1 MSSTDGNENWVLG
14 VTLGL
19 LGSIAIN
26 TGNNIQS
33 LGLKQSQLNDKVA
46 PIEPAD
52 DLASADGRPKKQSVP
67 WLSPKGNKTA
77 PYENEDEFSVV
88 TVAQQRPSLSMTY
101 VIGTIIFVSGS
112 LLNFAS
118 YAFAAQSMLASLES
132 VQFVTN
138 LLFGKFM
145 LGAHVNQTMLA
156 GTFLTVGGTV
166 MAVQFSSKETLDLDT
181 EDIKKL
187 YANPAY
193 LCYLFIIA
201 LMLVILHFVY
211 QKLDDRKKK
220 DKPIK
225 RSDVIMSCVYS
236 IWSALFG
243 TQSVVQAKVL
253 AELLA
258 VHSNGSENIFASW
271 FTYATMLLWIMTVLV
286 WLKRL
291 NDALERFNPLFII
304 PLLQCSFIFFA
315 IVSGG
320 IFFKEFNAF
329 DTNQWVG
336 FWFGIVVMFSGL
348 ILLTPQPIDQS
359 DDDQLHRDLMN
370 LILEQRGSSSALQNN
385 SEHNPD
391 SEVTPRTRTSSK
403 DETKSTKEKSPT
415 RSPRFSKENMTK
427 TAIDVV
433 REVVSDSALLFQGA
447 PSTRVYSDAMMAVK
461 NNTDERRR
469 RRVLLETLLE
479 KIRETPISSNGWSN
493 DIATLIQDLNLTE
506 VVSISPPGP
515 DRDIKTHLTM
525 TQEKLK
531 SVVEHEIQQ
540 SITPREISYHE
551 IT

>member
-1 MSSTDGNENWVLG
+1 MAAHFERRMGWEQKL
-14 VTLGL
+14 LMGL
-19 LGSIAIN
+19 
-26 TGNNIQS
+26 
-33 LGLKQSQLNDKVA
+33 
-46 PIEPAD
+46 
-52 DLASADGRPKKQSVP
+52 R
-67 WLSPKGNKTA
+67 W
-77 PYENEDEFSVV
+77 
-88 TVAQQRPSLSMTY
+88 
-101 VIGTIIFVSGS
+101 
-112 LLNFAS
+112 
-118 YAFAAQSMLASLES
+118 
-132 VQFVTN
+132 
-138 LLFGKFM
+138 
-145 LGAHVNQTMLA
+145 
-156 GTFLTVGGTV
+156 
-166 MAVQFSSKETLDLDT
+166 QFSSKETLDLDT

-193 LCYLFIIA
+193 LCYLFIVA

-211 QKLDDRKKK
+211 QKLDARKKK

-225 RSDVIMSCVYS
+225 WSDVIMPCVYS
-236 IWSALFG
+236 VWSALFG

-271 FTYATMLLWIMTVLV
+271 FTYATMLLWIMTVLL

-320 IFFKEFNAF
+320 IFFKEFNTF
-329 DTNQWVG
+329 DTNKWVG

-348 ILLTPQPIDQS
+348 ILLTPQPIDQT

-370 LILEQRGSSSALQNN
+370 LILEQRGSSSALQNSSIVCQN

-403 DETKSTKEKSPT
+403 DETKSTKEKSPL

-461 NNTDERRR
+461 SNTEERRR

-479 KIRETPISSNGWSN
+479 KISETPISSNGWSN

-515 DRDIKTHLTM
+515 DRDIKTHLTL
-525 TQEKLK
+525 TKEKL
-531 SVVEHEIQQ
+531 SNLIEHEIHQ